1 MKQRR
6 FTEWEALQEFGQRR
20 IICRPRFRETLEG
33 VLDLWWIKRFGRFL
47 FNPVSHRPILVILSA
62 VSRTRNAV
70 EESLTFSSSGSAE
83 MIRDPSTPLR
93 SAQDDTLE
101 GSETG

>member
-6 FTEWEALQEFGQRR
+6 FPEWESLKEFGERR
-20 IICRPRFRETLEG
+20 FICRPRFRETLER
-33 VLDLWWIKRFGRFL
+33 VLDLWWIEGVGSCVFD
-47 FNPVSHRPILVILSA
+47 PVSHRPILVILSA

-70 EESLTFSSSGSAE
+70 EESLTLSSSRIAE

-93 SAQDDTLE
+93 SAQDD
-101 GSETG
+101 S